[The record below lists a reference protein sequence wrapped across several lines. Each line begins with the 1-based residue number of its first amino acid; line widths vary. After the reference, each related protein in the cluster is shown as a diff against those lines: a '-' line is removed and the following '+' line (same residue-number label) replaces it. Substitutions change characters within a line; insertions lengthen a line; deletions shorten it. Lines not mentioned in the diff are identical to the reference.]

1 MNLEQIDET
10 NPEGSP
16 LVVIKQKE
24 IEINT
29 RILQASR
36 KADEE
41 ISAARRK
48 ATEIKAKAERD
59 SVEESKRLHREEI
72 KNAKAQ
78 AAKIVQGAQKEAKQ
92 VADVGKDN
100 MNKAVEFI
108 LDTVVASEQHQK

>member
-1 MNLEQIDET
+1 VNLEQMEVDSED
-10 NPEGSP
+10 SP

-36 KADEE
+36 RADEE

-59 SVEESKRLHREEI
+59 SVEETKRLHREEI

-78 AAKIVQGAQKEAKQ
+78 AVKIVQGAQKEVKQ
-92 VADVGKDN
+92 VTEMGRTNKDRAVG
-100 MNKAVEFI
+100 FI
-108 LDTVVASEQHQK
+108 MDTVITAEKHQK